1 MLAVLVA
8 RRGQIE
14 HLKSPS
20 PFNAKVLV
28 DNQDSLTKPVR
39 ERNSTFVHCKGKT
52 MLREPT
58 PKSQANIV
66 RRVFASHGV
75 GLGHRQALDVVA
87 QLRGHVNWQVMQAQ
101 ESKPVRAAVK
111 PAKPAPSVVQLT
123 APVQPATPVAAVS
136 AATVPAARKGNP
148 EPHVFTFEGI
158 AFVETREDFDNL
170 VDDEALAAR
179 LWEELKD
186 QAAAFGITGLESVYV
201 SEDDEQSDEDI
212 KVFVGVK
219 FCGRCAWEENERA
232 PYELEDLLERFA
244 TAACCDK
251 EGNQLAHPDDWE
263 LFDVEDAES
272 A

>member
-14 HLKSPS
+14 HLTSPS

-28 DNQDSLTKPVR
+28 DNQDILTNPLWDC
-39 ERNSTFVHCKGKT
+39 NSTFVHCKGKT

-75 GLGHRQALDVVA
+75 NLAHRQALDVVA
-87 QLRGHVNWQVMQAQ
+87 QLRGHASWQVMQAQ
-101 ESKPVRAAVK
+101 EPKPVTA
-111 PAKPAPSVVQLT
+111 PAKPATPKSST
-123 APVQPATPVAAVS
+123 APAATPVPPAPPVMAVAMPTAS
-136 AATVPAARKGNP
+136 AAQKDNLA
-148 EPHVFTFEGI
+148 PHVFTFEGM
-158 AFVETREDFDNL
+158 AFVETREKFDSL
-170 VDDEALAAR
+170 VDDESLAAR
-179 LWEELKD
+179 LWEAMKD

-212 KVFVGVK
+212 KVFVGVT
-219 FCGRCAWEENERA
+219 FRGRCAWEENERP
-232 PYELEDLLERFA
+232 PYELADLLERLA
-244 TAACCDK
+244 VAACCDK
-251 EGNQLAHPDDWE
+251 DGNQLTHPDDWE
-263 LFDVEDAES
+263 LLDVEDAES